1 MARPKPAML
10 AACLP
15 LLQNIRDC
23 DGSFGVFADNLIEAG
38 MAVEAGYA
46 RAENDYEGPRLFL
59 TEAGKKAIAK
69 KPKRT

>member
-10 AACLP
+10 VACLP
-15 LLQNIRDC
+15 LLQTMKDC
-23 DGSFGVFADNLIEAG
+23 GGSFGVFADNLIEAG

-59 TEAGKKAIAK
+59 TEAGKKVIA
-69 KPKRT
+69 KPKRS

>member
-10 AACLP
+10 IACLP
-15 LLQNIRDC
+15 LLETIRDC
-23 DGSFGVFADNLIEAG
+23 GSFGVYADNLIEAG

-59 TEAGKKAIAK
+59 TEAGAKAVAK
-69 KPKRT
+69 KVKRT